1 MYKYEIKNGTKIT
14 SPSPLDVENPLV
26 NSILEYMSNRGKEA
40 KKKPTIISSV
50 DFKPLTGKRLDMAQK
65 AFDEYFGD
73 EYTNDDLEE

>member
-1 MYKYEIKNGTKIT
+1 MHKYEIKNGTKIT
-14 SPSPLDVENPLV
+14 SLSPLDVENPLV
-26 NSILEYMSNRGKEA
+26 NSILEYMSNRGREA
-40 KKKPTIISSV
+40 KKPTITSSV